1 MDHPSSLAQL
11 VERTTVNRDVSGSIP
26 LGRAN
31 ARSQEVKAPVILTGT
46 AGSNPVVCHNICS
59 SMEEHRYFTHRG
71 HLFDSSH
78 MSRSHTAINPNPKKS
93 WRSLV
98 QIQSP
103 HCGRSS
109 VDRAPAPGHPT
120 RKERELFIDASMWKK
135 LTRPVNQH
143 MYSKWSKEPVIE
155 DRCRKTSQVRTL
167 SCVIF
172 IVV

>member
-1 MDHPSSLAQL
+1 
-11 VERTTVNRDVSGSIP
+11 
-26 LGRAN
+26 
-31 ARSQEVKAPVILTGT
+31 
-46 AGSNPVVCHNICS
+46 
-59 SMEEHRYFTHRG
+59 
-71 HLFDSSH
+71 
-78 MSRSHTAINPNPKKS
+78 MS
-93 WRSLV
+93 
-98 QIQSP
+98 

-167 SCVIF
+167 PCVKSLARLQKANNTYGTIWLVRRYF
-172 IVV
+172 EHRRLLVQIQLCVNVVVQWLVHPPSEGRFGFNSRRLDFP